1 MPAFSAH
8 YSLVKF
14 WASVPTYEK
23 QIGNMHGD
31 IAVSSK
37 NKVYVSVQCVSKCRC
52 ADVRQ
57 QGSYLRNVPNAPT
70 DFHGFVIRK
79 TESGKTATNKLQTA
93 KWGPSYFSA
102 PHRVRFNS
110 AGDLFVAEY
119 TVFGRIHRFNV
130 KQ

>member
-31 IAVSSK
+31 IAVNSK
-37 NKVYVSVQCVSKCRC
+37 NKVYVSVQGGSKPGVQMY
-52 ADVRQ
+52 DNE
-57 QGSYLRNVPNAPT
+57 GNHLRNVPNAPT
-70 DFHGFVIRK
+70 DFHVFVIRK
-79 TESGKTATNKLQTA
+79 TESGETAPNKLPPA

-102 PHRVRFNS
+102 LHRVRFNS

-119 TVFGRIHRFNV
+119 TVFGRTHRFNV

>member
-1 MPAFSAH
+1 MPAFSEQ

-37 NKVYVSVQCVSKCRC
+37 NKVYVSVQGGSKSSVQMY
-52 ADVRQ
+52 DNKEN
-57 QGSYLRNVPNAPT
+57 YLRNVPNAPT

-79 TESGKTATNKLQTA
+79 TESGETATNKLPPA
-93 KWGPSYFSA
+93 KWGPS
-102 PHRVRFNS
+102 
-110 AGDLFVAEY
+110 
-119 TVFGRIHRFNV
+119 
-130 KQ
+130 

>member
-23 QIGNMHGD
+23 QIGNIHDD

-37 NKVYVSVQCVSKCRC
+37 NKVYVSVQGGSK
-52 ADVRQ
+52 AGVQMYDNK
-57 QGSYLRNVPNAPT
+57 GNHLRNVPNAPT

-79 TESGKTATNKLQTA
+79 TESGETATNKLPPA

-102 PHRVRFNS
+102 PHRVGFNS
-110 AGDLFVAEY
+110 ASDLFVAEY
-119 TVFGRIHRFNV
+119 TVFGRTHRFNV

>member
-37 NKVYVSVQCVSKCRC
+37 NKVYVSVQGGSK
-52 ADVRQ
+52 AGVQMYDNE
-57 QGSYLRNVPNAPT
+57 GNHLRNVPNAPT
-70 DFHGFVIRK
+70 DFHVFVIRK
-79 TESGKTATNKLQTA
+79 TESGETATNKLPPA
-93 KWGPSYFSA
+93 K
-102 PHRVRFNS
+102 
-110 AGDLFVAEY
+110 
-119 TVFGRIHRFNV
+119 
-130 KQ
+130 

>member
-79 TESGKTATNKLQTA
+79 TKSGETATNKLPPA
-93 KWGPSYFSA
+93 KWGLSYFSA
-102 PHRVRFNS
+102 SHRVRFNS

-119 TVFGRIHRFNV
+119 TVFGRTHRFNV

>member
-8 YSLVKF
+8 YSLVRF
-14 WASVPTYEK
+14 WASVPIYEK
-23 QIGNMHGD
+23 QIGKMHGD

-37 NKVYVSVQCVSKCRC
+37 NEVYVSVQGGAKAGVQMYDNK
-52 ADVRQ
+52 
-57 QGSYLRNVPNAPT
+57 GNHLRNVPYAPT

-79 TESGKTATNKLQTA
+79 TKSGETATNKLPPA

-130 KQ
+130 EQ

>member
-37 NKVYVSVQCVSKCRC
+37 NKVYVSVQGGSK
-52 ADVRQ
+52 AGVQMYDNK
-57 QGSYLRNVPNAPT
+57 GNHLRNVPNAPT

-79 TESGKTATNKLQTA
+79 TESGETATNKLPPA
-93 KWGPSYFSA
+93 KWGLSYFSA
-102 PHRVRFNS
+102 SHRVRFNS

-130 KQ
+130 EQ

>member
-1 MPAFSAH
+1 MPAFSEQ

-37 NKVYVSVQCVSKCRC
+37 NKVYVSVQGGSK
-52 ADVRQ
+52 AGVQMYDNK
-57 QGSYLRNVPNAPT
+57 GNYLRNVPNALT

-79 TESGKTATNKLQTA
+79 TESGETATNKLQTA

>member
-1 MPAFSAH
+1 MPAFSAQ
-8 YSLVKF
+8 YSVVKF

-79 TESGKTATNKLQTA
+79 TKSGETATNKLPPA

-102 PHRVRFNS
+102 PHRVGFNS
-110 AGDLFVAEY
+110 AGDLFVAESIGL
-119 TVFGRIHRFNV
+119 T
-130 KQ
+130 

>member
-1 MPAFSAH
+1 MPAFSAQ

-79 TESGKTATNKLQTA
+79 TESGETATNKLPPA

-102 PHRVRFNS
+102 PHRVGFNS
-110 AGDLFVAEY
+110 ASDLFVAEY

>member
-1 MPAFSAH
+1 M
-8 YSLVKF
+8 KF

-23 QIGNMHGD
+23 QIGNMHGG

-37 NKVYVSVQCVSKCRC
+37 NKVYVSVQGVSKCRC

-57 QGSYLRNVPNAPT
+57 QGSYFRNVPNAPT

-79 TESGKTATNKLQTA
+79 TKSGETATNKLPPA
-93 KWGPSYFSA
+93 KWGLSYFSA
-102 PHRVRFNS
+102 SHRVRFNS

-119 TVFGRIHRFNV
+119 TVFGRTHRFNV